1 MGHIQ
6 HLQRGPG
13 VPLST
18 EDPASATESSTFTVF
33 SILTFA
39 GPGLAFIAYPR
50 AVSMMPF
57 STLWAAL
64 FFIMIVFLGL
74 DSQVCKHTLLLLL
87 HDGVH
92 VTSAGHILPETVAH
106 NFLPGLSHQFVCVE
120 SLVTAIVDMHPTLF
134 RRKHRRELFL
144 LGVSLFSFF
153 MGLIM
158 LTEVGLMQGHTDLNL
173 ITMYFS
179 KQGPLATKIQLFMK
193 ASIDL

>member
-1 MGHIQ
+1 MF
-6 HLQRGPG
+6 
-13 VPLST
+13 
-18 EDPASATESSTFTVF
+18 FTVF
-33 SILTFA
+33 FPILIFV

-74 DSQVCKHTLLLLL
+74 DSQVCKHTHIFLLLLPNRSL
-87 HDGVH
+87 EEVSFA
-92 VTSAGHILPETVAH
+92 VFILKQSNYNVLS
-106 NFLPGLSHQFVCVE
+106 FLSRQFVCVE

-158 LTEVGLMQGHTDLNL
+158 LTEVGLTHGQTHTHTLRNDL
-173 ITMYFS
+173 
-179 KQGPLATKIQLFMK
+179 
-193 ASIDL
+193 